1 MIDLIKENEFII
13 YSVIKKYLNY
23 FDRDDLYQVGVI
35 GLIEAIKHFNNNKN
49 TKFSSFAYFY
59 VKGEVMKYIRNNNGL
74 KVSKELLDLCTK
86 LEKVRDCLTQKYG
99 YIPSN
104 KEIADYLE
112 IDEYKVDEAIFS
124 GMVLKS
130 LDTSDGEFDLYNT
143 IGYEEKSYKEEL
155 IDLRNELSNLSDI
168 DKEIIEKRY
177 NEGLSQCEVSKKLGT
192 SQVKIS
198 RMEKKILTR
207 LKSRLS

>member
-1 MIDLIKENEFII
+1 MIDIIKENEFII
-13 YSVIKKYLNY
+13 YSIIKKYLNY
-23 FDRDDLYQVGVI
+23 FDKDDLYQAGVM
-35 GLIEAIKHFNNNKN
+35 GLIEAIKHYDSNKN

-59 VKGEVMKYIRNNNGL
+59 VKGEVMKYIRGNNGL
-74 KVSKELLDLCTK
+74 KVSKDLIDLSMK
-86 LEKVRDCLTQKYG
+86 LEKIRDYLTQRNG

-104 KEIADYLE
+104 KELAMYLE
-112 IDEYKVDEAIFS
+112 IDEQKIDEAISS
-124 GMVLKS
+124 GMIIKS
-130 LDTSDGEFDLYNT
+130 LDNNDEEIDIYNT

-168 DKEIIEKRY
+168 DKKLIEKRY
-177 NEGLSQCEVSKKLGT
+177 NEGLSQSEVSKQLGT
-192 SQVKIS
+192 SQVKVS